1 MKNTNQASQSTA
13 FDQTI
18 AQFLAESEPVMVTW
32 QISFIVP
39 TKKNVGPLRGAIE
52 TQSPGVVFTGTR
64 EVAESCKH
72 QEVCFQVELPMSSK
86 ALSAKLEEFE
96 AIAAEHEGV
105 LFDYEAIP
113 QTEPANEVKR
123 STDGRH
129 MKLRTEFMTDAIEL
143 RISLAPYVLSWNESF
158 DEQFSGGNKKHPPI
172 GDREVEF
179 ELSSTAPKL
188 DHMRWLLIQIPDMHV
203 PAESLHTVER
213 YTGARLPHDLIEE
226 MEPPVAV
233 IKKMLATAKEV
244 AEWRGKPGSLQQDL
258 VTNLE
263 AHLARKAS

>member
-1 MKNTNQASQSTA
+1 MKNTNQTSKPNT

-18 AQFLAESEPVMVTW
+18 AQIFAESEPVMVTW

-39 TKKNVGPLRGAIE
+39 AKKNVGPLRSAIE
-52 TQSPGVVFTGTR
+52 TESPRVVFTFTR

-72 QEVCFQVELPMSSK
+72 QEVHFQFELPMSSK
-86 ALSAKLEEFE
+86 ALTEKLKELE

-105 LFDYEAIP
+105 LFDYEAVP
-113 QTEPANEVKR
+113 QTEAANDLTYKK
-123 STDGRH
+123 SGRH
-129 MKLRTEFMTDAIEL
+129 MKLRTEFLMDAIEL

-158 DEQFSGGNKKHPPI
+158 DEQFSAGDKKHPSA

-188 DHMRWLLIQIPDMHV
+188 DHMRWLLNQIPDMHV
-203 PAESLHTVER
+203 PAESLHTAER
-213 YTGARLPHDLIEE
+213 YTGARLPYDLIDE
-226 MEPPVAV
+226 MEPPMAV
-233 IKKMLATAKEV
+233 VKKMLATAKEV
-244 AEWRGKPGSLQQDL
+244 AEWRGKAGSLQQDL

-263 AHLARKAS
+263 EHLARKAS